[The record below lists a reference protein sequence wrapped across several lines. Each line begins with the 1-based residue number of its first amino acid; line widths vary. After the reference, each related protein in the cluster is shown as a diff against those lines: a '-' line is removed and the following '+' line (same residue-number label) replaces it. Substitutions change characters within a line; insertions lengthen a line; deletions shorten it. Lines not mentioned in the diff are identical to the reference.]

1 MTTKEIDRMITTR
14 IQTTTR
20 LFIATISL
28 AAVALT
34 LVATPAADAAG
45 LRNCVDVA
53 GPQSGRAGCYED
65 VWVDGVQVRMTFSNT
80 RFTGATPKELDPF
93 YVLAPQTNRPQGA
106 PPNTF
111 PHDHVVRAVPNQNH
125 GQYSVQMQG
134 FFVLCSGQGIVS
146 GACVPSWTSVGGPD
160 PLPFAKTV
168 DGKPLT
174 STEAIEAAADAGNLA
189 LINLGPGA
197 VIVGAISGSD

>member
-1 MTTKEIDRMITTR
+1 MITTR
-14 IQTTTR
+14 IQTTAR
-20 LFIATISL
+20 LFVATISVGAMAL
-28 AAVALT
+28 AGIAAPAVG
-34 LVATPAADAAG
+34 AAG

-65 VWVDGVQVRMTFSNT
+65 VWADGTQYRMTFSNT

-93 YVLAPQTNRPQGA
+93 YVLAPQTDKPQGA

-111 PHDHVVRAVPNQNH
+111 PHDHVVRGVPPQNH
-125 GQYSVQMQG
+125 GQYSVQLQG

-146 GACVPSWTSVGGPD
+146 GACVPSWTSIGGPD
-160 PLPFAKTV
+160 PLPFAQTV
-168 DGKPLT
+168 NGQPLT
-174 STEAIEAAADAGNLA
+174 STEAIEAGADAGNLA

-197 VIVGAISGSD
+197 VIVGAVTGN

>member
-1 MTTKEIDRMITTR
+1 MITKR

-20 LFIATISL
+20 LFTATISL
-28 AAVALT
+28 AAVALAV
-34 LVATPAADAAG
+34 VAAPAAGAAG
-45 LRNCVDVA
+45 LRNCVDVT

-65 VWVDGVQVRMTFSNT
+65 VWADGVQVRMTFSNT

-93 YVLAPQTNRPQGA
+93 YVLAPQTDKPQGA

-111 PHDHVVRAVPNQNH
+111 PHDHVVRAVPSQNH
-125 GQYSVQMQG
+125 GTYSVQLQG
-134 FFVLCSGQGIVS
+134 FFVLCSGQGIVT
-146 GACVPSWTSVGGPD
+146 GACEPSWTSIGGPD

-168 DGKPLT
+168 NGQPLT
-174 STEAIEAAADAGNLA
+174 STEAIEAAAGTGNLA

-197 VIVGAISGSD
+197 VIIGAVSGNN